1 MRKIIFHYHL
11 FKNAGSS
18 VDAILKSNFPTQWV
32 TREFN
37 STYDFNQQQVAL
49 WCQQESQ
56 AVAFSSH
63 TALLPP
69 PEIADTTVFPILF
82 IRHPIDRIAS
92 AYEFEKHQDGDSPAI
107 LLARNNS
114 LAGYIDHHLSHERIS
129 QCRNFQSHRLAQM
142 SNANNSEAMLD
153 AALHAIEQLPFIGLV
168 DAFDD
173 SLQRLKHWLLPHFP
187 DFETMAVAKN
197 VRRGEMDLPARLA
210 AIQKEIGDE
219 CYQRL
224 LAANSDDMAVY
235 EQVKKTYVQKQIPK
249 TIMQF
254 WHSADLPEDIAPLVA
269 NWQRQHPDFKHQ
281 LFNDETARAY
291 LSEHFPAAYLEAF
304 NACAVPAMRSD
315 FFRYAFIYNEGGI
328 YVDAGI
334 DCLKPLTDW
343 LDFSQQLVLIKKPK
357 GGGRLINGFIAATAH
372 DGFLQAMLAQCL
384 SNIKSQSNNNVWLVT
399 GPGVINNLVKN
410 RAIKP
415 QIQIIEFAEF
425 KQYCHIF
432 NNLDHKKTIHWSLV
446 QKDQS
451 IYADSKPHI
460 ETAPSNQIN
469 SEAVNI
475 KIVLIGH
482 PRCGSKSLAQYL
494 SRAGLATGHERIALN
509 DEGLCSWWLT
519 ANRKPALG
527 AYLYKNKTDNRQLKP
542 ELVCHF
548 IRNPLDAIPSIIIE
562 NEFNQRN
569 NNSFKTRQQTIK
581 RRFGVDLAEYDAL
594 TAATLSYA
602 YWNKLA
608 EQAVPDLRVRVE
620 HMEADLQPIM
630 QYYGL
635 TAGKN
640 IPKLNTS
647 ATKFGV
653 QDKLSVDTDMLM
665 AVAVGKASI
674 YLKNYINLYYPE

>member
-49 WCQQESQ
+49 WCEQESQ
-56 AVAFSSH
+56 VVAFSSH

-69 PEIADTTVFPILF
+69 PKIADTTVFPILF

-114 LAGYIDHHLSHERIS
+114 LAGYIEHHLSHERIS
-129 QCRNFQSHRLAQM
+129 QCRNFQSHRLAQF
-142 SNANNSEAMLD
+142 SNANNSADMLE
-153 AALHAIEQLPFIGLV
+153 AALHAIGQLPFIGLV
-168 DAFDD
+168 DAFEE
-173 SLQRLKHWLLPHFP
+173 SLQRLTHWLLPHFP
-187 DFETMAVAKN
+187 DFEAVAVAKN
-197 VRRGEMDLPARLA
+197 VRRGDMDLPARLA

-219 CYQRL
+219 CYQQL
-224 LAANSDDMAVY
+224 LDANSDDMAVY
-235 EQVKKTYVQKQIPK
+235 EQIKNTYGKKQIPK

-254 WHSADLPEDIAPLVA
+254 WHSADLPADIAPLVA
-269 NWQRQHPDFKHQ
+269 NWQQQHPNFNHQ
-281 LFNDETARAY
+281 LFNDDTARSY
-291 LSEHFPAAYLEAF
+291 LSEHFPVAYLEAF
-304 NACAVPAMRSD
+304 NECAIPAMRCD
-315 FFRYAFIYNEGGI
+315 FFRYAFIFNEGGI

-334 DCLKPLTDW
+334 DCLKPLPDW
-343 LDFSQQLVLIKKPK
+343 LDFSQQLIMLKKPK
-357 GGGRLINGFIAATAH
+357 GGGRITNSFIAAKAH
-372 DGFLQAMLAQCL
+372 SGFIQAVLTQSL
-384 SNIKSQSNNNVWLVT
+384 SNIQNQISNNVWLVT
-399 GPGVINNLVKN
+399 GPGVINTLFKN
-410 RAIKP
+410 SVVKP
-415 QIQIIEFAEF
+415 QMQIIELAAF
-425 KQYCHIF
+425 KQHCHIF
-432 NNLDHKKTIHWSLV
+432 NDLEHKKTIHWSLV
-446 QKDQS
+446 QNEQS
-451 IYADSKPHI
+451 IFTTTIETTQQIALSNQADST
-460 ETAPSNQIN
+460 TA
-469 SEAVNI
+469 NI
-475 KIVLIGH
+475 RLVLIGH
-482 PRCGSKSLAQYL
+482 PRCGSKSLAKYL
-494 SRAGLATGHERIALN
+494 SQAGLATGHERLAFN

-527 AYLYKNKTDNRQLKP
+527 AYLYKSKTDNRQLKP

-562 NEFNQRN
+562 NEHNQRN
-569 NNSFKTRQQTIK
+569 NNSFKARQQTIK
-581 RRFGVDLAEYDAL
+581 RKFSVDLAEYDAL
-594 TAATLSYA
+594 TAATLSYV

-620 HMEADLQPIM
+620 HMETDLQPIM

-635 TAGKN
+635 TAEKN

-653 QDKLSVDTDMLM
+653 ADKLTVDVDILM
-665 AVAVGKASI
+665 AAAVGKAGM
-674 YLKNYINLYYPE
+674 YLRNYLNLYYP